1 MTELFSLLSNS
12 SPRYQQVTAILQRD
26 IQSGL
31 YPVGSLL
38 PPEPQLCQQFAV
50 SRHTVRE
57 AVRAL
62 CDLGLV
68 TRHQGVGTRVR
79 AKQTAKRFTASLSSL
94 RDLMEYTKQTRLKYL
109 GCAWVDAEENLAKQL
124 TCETGERWLEL
135 NTIRYSVDDGAPIV
149 HMRVYVR
156 PECDG
161 MQHDLEIGDAWVYG
175 LVEKYGGQRIL
186 QAEQIIGAVGVP
198 ESSAQI
204 LGVQAHSPGLWVRRY
219 YLGSADR
226 LLSVSLNV
234 YPLDRFEFATRW
246 RLEADISAI

>member
-1 MTELFSLLSNS
+1 MTEPFSSLSNS

-79 AKQTAKRFTASLSSL
+79 AKQAAKRFTASLSSL
-94 RDLMEYTKQTRLKYL
+94 RD
-109 GCAWVDAEENLAKQL
+109 CDDAE
-124 TCETGERWLEL
+124 
-135 NTIRYSVDDGAPIV
+135 
-149 HMRVYVR
+149 
-156 PECDG
+156 
-161 MQHDLEIGDAWVYG
+161 
-175 LVEKYGGQRIL
+175 
-186 QAEQIIGAVGVP
+186 
-198 ESSAQI
+198 
-204 LGVQAHSPGLWVRRY
+204 
-219 YLGSADR
+219 
-226 LLSVSLNV
+226 
-234 YPLDRFEFATRW
+234 
-246 RLEADISAI
+246 